1 LIGVLFDKIMFD
13 WCFIIAEND
22 IFRTE
27 VEALRTK
34 DHASESE
41 REKGLGG
48 LQDVLEESREE
59 QITVIQG

>member
-1 LIGVLFDKIMFD
+1 LIGVLL
-13 WCFIIAEND
+13 AENE

-48 LQDVLEESREE
+48 LQDVLEASREE
-59 QITVIQG
+59 QIAIIQGWV